1 MPNFTIETTY
11 HLPVFRRRTYAA
23 DTLDAACRAA
33 IDDYSWDIAEKDF
46 DSSGPVHVTG
56 IWDGAHAAYAGP
68 PLQIPQQFE
77 EPVQRRARHF
87 EILLGLLKML
97 LDDISAARPPLPD
110 WLARSAWAVARGEAI
125 LAGDP
130 DPEEP
135 VDLPKPSHVLVRLQE
150 AGVRDAIAAVLEV
163 DPSFRDLTRGR
174 DRRRGPRRMC
184 FHRHHDGFYRCGR
197 KRRIPGGALGD
208 PVGAQPANVRLIL
221 LLP

>member
-1 MPNFTIETTY
+1 MPGFTIETTY
-11 HLPVFRRRTYAA
+11 HLPVFRHRTYAA

-33 IDDYSWDIAEKDF
+33 IEDDGWDIAEKDF

-68 PLQIPQQFE
+68 PVPIPQQFN

-97 LDDISAARPPLPD
+97 LDDVRAARSPSPD
-110 WLARSAWAVARGEAI
+110 WLARSAWAIARGEAI

-135 VDLPKPSHVLVRLQE
+135 VDPPKLSHVLVRLQE
-150 AGVRDAIAAVLEV
+150 DRVRDAISAVLDVDSSYRGLTPEAVTDDEV
-163 DPSFRDLTRGR
+163 HAACLSIATMMDFSDVVGSAEFQAALAAIRSAH
-174 DRRRGPRRMC
+174 RRLAS
-184 FHRHHDGFYRCGR
+184 D
-197 KRRIPGGALGD
+197 
-208 PVGAQPANVRLIL
+208 
-221 LLP
+221 